1 MSIDLAGDIWIPAIR
16 TKENFLKEN
25 SEMFLNEYDI
35 ICLVEGRT
43 KEQQEKGQREMA
55 KQALEPLYIIKEFF
69 LKRWYSGRNVKRNAL
84 EKTRYNEILKSL
96 KSIQMHKDI
105 REYVKNVTGKDPESC
120 SMGKYFQNCLVEL
133 ARGVPV
139 IGLDREEHEYANGI
153 KFNLN
158 SKQMRKNVRQFIIL
172 HEYGHLFDYFKHY
185 IITGKYKITGTFGGK
200 KEEITDSES
209 SANNYALKNMYR
221 KDRRELLKNS
231 DLSKEKIE
239 DAKRDLNDPK
249 GYHLGSTYLAKVNYF
264 NY

>member
-1 MSIDLAGDIWIPAIR
+1 MSIDLAGDIWIPAGR
-16 TKENFLKEN
+16 TKEIFLKEN

-35 ICLVEGRT
+35 ICLIEGRT

-55 KQALEPLYIIKEFF
+55 RQALEPIYRIKEFF
-69 LKRWYSGRNVKRNAL
+69 LKRWYSGGNVKRNAI
-84 EKTRYNEILKSL
+84 EKTRYNEFLKSL
-96 KSIQMHKDI
+96 NSVQIHKDI
-105 REYVKNVTGKDPESC
+105 REYVKNVTGKDSENC
-120 SMGKYFQNCLVEL
+120 KYFENCLVEL
-133 ARGVPV
+133 AKGVPV

-153 KFNLN
+153 NFNLN

-185 IITGKYKITGTFGGK
+185 IITGEYKITGTFGSK

-221 KDRRELLKNS
+221 KNRRELLKNS

-239 DAKRDLNDPK
+239 NAKRDLNDPK
-249 GYHLGSTYLAKVNYF
+249 GYHLGSTYVAKVNYF

>member
-1 MSIDLAGDIWIPAIR
+1 MSIDLAGDIWIPVIR

-55 KQALEPLYIIKEFF
+55 KQALELLYIIKEFF